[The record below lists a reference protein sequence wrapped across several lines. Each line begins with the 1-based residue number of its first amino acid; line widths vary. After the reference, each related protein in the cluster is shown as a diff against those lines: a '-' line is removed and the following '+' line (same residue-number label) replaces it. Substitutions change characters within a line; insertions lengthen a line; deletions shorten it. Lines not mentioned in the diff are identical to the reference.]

1 MRQPNFFGLLLLG
14 LFFLMMQP
22 YAAAEKG
29 SLKDVSHNLV
39 SREILAAKIK
49 KVEAASDQREEVKT
63 KLVELYRKALSN
75 LEEANANDERS
86 EAFQNET
93 KTAPE
98 QTLLIREQIEAAKIT
113 DPLDTLGVTLEMPLD
128 QIERQ
133 LQKEQADL
141 AAVDARRADFE
152 SRLADEKNRVVV
164 IRQRL
169 AEGAQEKEEIAAA
182 LRVPP
187 AADEMPLMAE
197 ARGWVRQTK
206 NAALSAEINM
216 LNQELLSHSMRLDL
230 LKAKRDQAALKVS
243 RIGTRVKALN
253 ELVNRKRQMEAEQ
266 TKIAAEETRRETAGL
281 DPVLVRF
288 ADRNAEITGELNEMV
303 ARADQLQRGQE
314 QADKLA
320 ARIAADYSDAKA
332 ALQTTGWT
340 MGLGQVLI
348 GQRATL
354 PDVQDYTRKASA
366 LEKEIVAAVV
376 RRLQHREEARRIIN
390 LDQTVAALETPIAV
404 DKRSELR
411 DRLRHLVE
419 QRQTLLRKALE
430 ADDRYLTRLRELD
443 TTERGLLDTVRT
455 YEDFL
460 SEHLLW
466 LRTADPTGLGDLSNL
481 PDEARRL
488 ISPGRWSGLG
498 RVFIGQVAHSP
509 SAWLALLLLAA
520 LVWKRRTLVAAIKEI
535 SGRVGRPTSDR
546 FAYTLRAL
554 VLTLLA
560 AAPLPLLLVL
570 PGWQLQVSD
579 AATDLS
585 HAVGISLIRVAV
597 ILYFLRVSRM
607 IFIPRGLA
615 AAHFGWPASTVTLLR
630 VNLDR
635 LTWIYLPSLLVT
647 RLAIDVNPV
656 ETGGLIARLG
666 LLVISGALALFFY
679 RVFHPNRGVLAQD
692 KMRHEA
698 GVLVR
703 ANKLWFPLLC
713 AFPLLP
719 AALALIGYI
728 YSAKTLTEIFVFS
741 LWMIAGLVVIRAL
754 VLRWLLVVRRRLAY
768 QAALERQQAV
778 IAARK
783 QAGEPEAKDEESGVL
798 QVEEPE
804 VDLQALSDDT
814 HQLVR
819 MAMIFAALV
828 GLYLIWSPLL
838 PAMRI
843 FDDISLWHH
852 TVTVDGV
859 EKSLPITLAD
869 LGLALIILFGM
880 SVLAKRLPAV
890 LEMILLQRFDMSA
903 GSRYTVKTLTNYV
916 IVAVGILLVLSTIG
930 VQWSQLQWLVAAL
943 GVGIGFGLQEI
954 VANFIS
960 GLIILFER
968 PVRVGDIVT
977 VGDTDGVVTKIRIRA
992 TTIRNWD
999 RKELLVPNK
1008 EFITG
1013 RLLNWSLSDQMIRVA
1028 ITVGVA
1034 YGTDVD
1040 RALDLMREAAE
1051 EHERVLDDPKP
1062 ILSFEGFGDNSLT
1075 LILRAFLGSIDYRL
1089 STITELHKAI
1099 NRKLAQAGINIAFPQ
1114 RDVHMDLAGPLEV
1127 RVVSDLPDPEAGK
1140 RSSAPRNKPVD

>member
-1 MRQPNFFGLLLLG
+1 MKQPNPFVLLSIG

-22 YAAAEKG
+22 RAAAKG
-29 SLKDVSHNLV
+29 PVKSTSLNLV
-39 SREILAAKIK
+39 TREILAAKIK
-49 KVEAASDQREEVKT
+49 KVEAAADLGEKVKT

-75 LEEANANDERS
+75 LEEANANGERVA
-86 EAFQNET
+86 AFQNER

-98 QTLLIREQIEAAKIT
+98 QTRLIREQIKTSEST
-113 DPLDTLGVTLEMPLD
+113 DPLDTLGVTLEMPLE

-141 AAVDARRADFE
+141 AAADARLADFE
-152 SRLADEKNRVVV
+152 SRLAGERDRPAV

-169 AEGAQEKEEIAAA
+169 AEAAQEKEEIAAA

-187 AADEMPLMAE
+187 AAGEEPSMAQ
-197 ARGWVRQTK
+197 ARVWVLQTK

-216 LNQELLSHSMRLDL
+216 LNQELLSQPMRLDL
-230 LKAKRDQAALKVS
+230 LKAKREQAAIKVS

-253 ELVNRKRQMEAEQ
+253 ELVNRKRQIEAEQ
-266 TKIAAEETRRETAGL
+266 AKIEAEETRRETAGL
-281 DPVLVRF
+281 DPMLVRF
-288 ADRNAEITGELNEMV
+288 ADRNAELTGELNEMV
-303 ARADQLQRGQE
+303 ARADQLQQDQE
-314 QADKLA
+314 EAKRLTE
-320 ARIAADYSDAKA
+320 RIAADYSDARA
-332 ALQTTGWT
+332 TLETTGWT

-348 GQRATL
+348 GQRETL
-354 PDVQDYTRKASA
+354 PDVQACTRKVRAR
-366 LEKEIVAAVV
+366 EKEIVAAVV
-376 RRLQHREEARRIIN
+376 RRLQHREEARRISNI
-390 LDQTVAALETPIAV
+390 DQTVSALETQIPA
-404 DKRSELR
+404 DKRPELR
-411 DRLRHLVE
+411 DRLRYLVE
-419 QRQTLLRKALE
+419 QRQILLRKALE
-430 ADDRYLTRLRELD
+430 ADERHLNRLRELD
-443 TTERGLLDTVRT
+443 TTERGLLDAVRT

-466 LRTADPTGLGDLSNL
+466 LRTADPTGLRDLRNL
-481 PDEARRL
+481 PDEVRRV
-488 ISPGRWSGLG
+488 ISPARWSALA
-498 RVFIGQVAHSP
+498 RAFLGQVAHSP
-509 SAWLALLLLAA
+509 SAWLSLLLIAA
-520 LVWKRRTLVAAIKEI
+520 LMWQRRALIAAIKEI

-554 VLTLLA
+554 VLTLMA
-560 AAPLPLLLVL
+560 AAPLPLLLAL
-570 PGWQLQVSD
+570 PGWQLQVSEQG
-579 AATDLS
+579 TNLS

-597 ILYFLRVSRM
+597 TLCFLRALRM
-607 IFIPRGLA
+607 MFIPQGLA
-615 AAHFGWPASTVTLLR
+615 AAHFSWPASTVTLLR
-630 VNLDR
+630 VKLDR
-635 LTWIYLPSLLVT
+635 LTWIYAPTFLVA
-647 RLAIDVNPV
+647 RIAIDVNPV

-666 LLVISGALALFFY
+666 LMVCAVALALFFY
-679 RVFHPNRGVLAQD
+679 RVLHPNRGVLAHE
-692 KMRHEA
+692 KMRYEA

-719 AALALIGYI
+719 AVLALIGYI
-728 YSAKTLTEIFVFS
+728 YSAKTLTAMFLFS

-778 IAARK
+778 LAARK
-783 QAGEPEAKDEESGVL
+783 QAGELEARDEEGGVL

-814 HQLVR
+814 HQLIR
-819 MAMIFAALV
+819 MAIIFAALV
-828 GLYLIWSPLL
+828 GLYAIWSPLL

-843 FDDISLWHH
+843 FDDISLWHY

-859 EKSLPITLAD
+859 EKLLPITLAD
-869 LGLALIILFGM
+869 LGLALIILLGM
-880 SVLAKRLPAV
+880 RVLAKRLPAV

-903 GSRYTVKTLTNYV
+903 GSHYTVKTLTNYV
-916 IVAVGILLVLSTIG
+916 IVAVGILLVLNTIG

-968 PVRVGDIVT
+968 PIRIGDIVT

-1013 RLLNWSLSDQMIRVA
+1013 RLLNWSLSDQMTRVA

-1089 STITELHKAI
+1089 STITELHKAV
-1099 NRKLAQAGINIAFPQ
+1099 NRKFAQAGINIAFPQ

-1127 RVVSDLPDPEAGK
+1127 RVVSDPSDPEAGK
-1140 RSSAPRNKPVD
+1140 RSSAARNKPED